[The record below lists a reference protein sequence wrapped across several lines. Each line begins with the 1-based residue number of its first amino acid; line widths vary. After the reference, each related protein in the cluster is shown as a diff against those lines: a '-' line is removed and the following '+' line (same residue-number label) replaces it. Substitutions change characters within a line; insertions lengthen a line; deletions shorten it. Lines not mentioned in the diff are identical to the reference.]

1 MRSIFLSHEQVFE
14 KQLPV
19 FKTVGTAAPA
29 SDLALLTTPDDGFLQ
44 EAEGGIN
51 YFLADGCVDRFGRD
65 SECSACA
72 LRPALLLDEDDKSLL
87 RRIRDDEGVVTAEY
101 GSYPAYLI
109 DASLRDMAEREF
121 RRGALHDT
129 GRKMHLAGELVPIY
143 ALGGK
148 RLIRLTLAQSGAGGY
163 VQLHDGTVVTEGESV
178 FLEFRPVRWLYDAS
192 LGLLLSC
199 QALFGGMDREQS
211 AAYLKEDFLAELGS
225 EYPRLSPRPFRR
237 RKERPCAP
245 DRPAGAGYRAGE

>member
-87 RRIRDDEGVVTAEY
+87 RRIRD
-101 GSYPAYLI
+101 
-109 DASLRDMAEREF
+109 
-121 RRGALHDT
+121 
-129 GRKMHLAGELVPIY
+129 
-143 ALGGK
+143 
-148 RLIRLTLAQSGAGGY
+148 
-163 VQLHDGTVVTEGESV
+163 
-178 FLEFRPVRWLYDAS
+178 
-192 LGLLLSC
+192 
-199 QALFGGMDREQS
+199 
-211 AAYLKEDFLAELGS
+211 
-225 EYPRLSPRPFRR
+225 
-237 RKERPCAP
+237 
-245 DRPAGAGYRAGE
+245 